1 MPISLATLSKQK
13 FKPTIRSNFIIREC
27 KPVTSFA
34 FVGYAFTARDYG
46 TMEVSVDL
54 T

>member
-13 FKPTIRSNFIIREC
+13 FNPTIRSNFIMREC
-27 KPVTSFA
+27 KPVTCFA
-34 FVGYAFTARDYG
+34 FVGCAFTARDYG
-46 TMEVSVDL
+46 TMEVSVGL